1 MFIKV
6 TDVWVE
12 KPRLLADGSI
22 EMNVGTKEIWV
33 NWDMV
38 FTMNPV
44 PFEVSHQW
52 KSMQG
57 HKLPESFVLDESE
70 YDTLTRVGIKE
81 NEGWGHILETPEEII
96 SMLKAEVPEKEPA
109 PTKSKRGRPKGSKN
123 KNTNT
128 TTNTT
133 DSKESKDN

>member
-1 MFIKV
+1 MFVKV

-12 KPRLLADGSI
+12 KPRILADGSI

-33 NWDMV
+33 NSDMI

-44 PFEVSHQW
+44 PFELSHQW

-57 HKLPESFVLDESE
+57 HKLPESFTLNEKE
-70 YDTLTRVGIKE
+70 YQTLTRVGTLG
-81 NEGWGHILETPEEII
+81 NEAWGHILETPEEIM
-96 SMLKAEVPEKEPA
+96 SMLEPKKADEPAA

-123 KNTNT
+123 KPKEN
-128 TTNTT
+128 NTT
-133 DSKESKDN
+133 DSTESKEN

>member
-1 MFIKV
+1 MFVKV

-12 KPRLLADGSI
+12 KPRILADGSI

-33 NWDMV
+33 NSDMI

-44 PFEVSHQW
+44 PFELSHQW

-57 HKLPESFVLDESE
+57 HKLPESFTLNEKE
-70 YDTLTRVGIKE
+70 YQTLTRVGTLG
-81 NEGWGHILETPEEII
+81 NEAWGHILETPEEIM
-96 SMLKAEVPEKEPA
+96 SMLEPEKAE

-123 KNTNT
+123 KPKEN
-128 TTNTT
+128 NTT
-133 DSKESKDN
+133 DSTESKEN

>member
-96 SMLKAEVPEKEPA
+96 SMLEAKTTKESE